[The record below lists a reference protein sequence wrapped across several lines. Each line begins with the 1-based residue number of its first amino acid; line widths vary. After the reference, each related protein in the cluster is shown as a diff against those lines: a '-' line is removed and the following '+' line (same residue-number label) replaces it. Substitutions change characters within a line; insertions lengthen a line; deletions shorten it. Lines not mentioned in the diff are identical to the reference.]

1 MPFLLSNTGMLTGQQ
16 LGSRI
21 RDYDIAGGGERRPAV
36 GGEGE
41 DGGLAEAGAEWSAAR
56 QEVKIVER
64 VSQLPPA
71 LPEFAG
77 RQFELEEM
85 AAAANGGIR
94 VIGLQ
99 GTGGVG
105 KTTLAVRFAH
115 QMIGSYP
122 DSQIYIDLKGGT
134 SQPLPVAD
142 AQGQVIRS
150 FMPEMRLPE
159 HEVELT
165 RLYQSI
171 LSGKRAMLLLDNAA
185 SLQQVTPLLPPDG
198 WLTILTSRQNIH
210 VNGGNGLFAKQLQ
223 VLTAPEST
231 NLLQQLVP
239 RINNTEALRIAELC
253 GNLPLAIKVVAGAM
267 RHNPQL
273 PVSDFAV
280 RLTTR
285 QLRGPYVEGVLQSCY
300 ELLSPGLQQLW
311 RFLAPFQATFDL
323 QAVVAVWRISPQVA
337 LETMRKLEAYS
348 LLECNPNSG
357 RFRIHDLLLQFIDQ
371 RLIGE
376 ERRIAKHRF
385 SSHYQSVLHE
395 ADALYEQGGE
405 WLKKGIDLLDLEW
418 QNIQNAQVWAR
429 RHAEDDRAACEL
441 CNSFPDAGKYVL
453 NLRQHPRERIRWN
466 EAALEASRTLNR
478 RKATARHLIAL
489 GDSYT
494 DLSEIHHAIDCYEQ
508 ALSLASSTRDRRG
521 EADARSGLGQAHY
534 LAGAL
539 DFARRYH
546 SEALDLAYQIGDHR
560 VEAVALGNLGVTH
573 FGQGEVRTASSFF
586 EQQLK
591 LARELGDRRNES
603 IALGGIGMTHLA
615 LGEPEAAIASLNGQL
630 RIALEI
636 GDRRGQC
643 SALGN
648 LGNAYVICKEY
659 TKALEIL
666 EASLSIAHDL
676 ADRRAE
682 ANALGGLGIA
692 YFHQG
697 DQVIARQFFE
707 RQVNLARLIGDRRAE
722 GLALINLSEIT
733 SKVLDYRQAVE
744 LAQQAILIAS
754 GLGDKLGL
762 GNAHMRL
769 AIAYAGQGERR
780 MALSHAERARQF
792 LIHTQLPILL
802 EVDRKIAE
810 WGMG

>member
-1 MPFLLSNTGMLTGQQ
+1 MLSNTGMLTGQQ

-337 LETMRKLEAYS
+337 LETMRKL
-348 LLECNPNSG
+348 
-357 RFRIHDLLLQFIDQ
+357 
-371 RLIGE
+371 
-376 ERRIAKHRF
+376 
-385 SSHYQSVLHE
+385 
-395 ADALYEQGGE
+395 
-405 WLKKGIDLLDLEW
+405 
-418 QNIQNAQVWAR
+418 
-429 RHAEDDRAACEL
+429 
-441 CNSFPDAGKYVL
+441 
-453 NLRQHPRERIRWN
+453 
-466 EAALEASRTLNR
+466 
-478 RKATARHLIAL
+478 
-489 GDSYT
+489 
-494 DLSEIHHAIDCYEQ
+494 
-508 ALSLASSTRDRRG
+508 
-521 EADARSGLGQAHY
+521 
-534 LAGAL
+534 
-539 DFARRYH
+539 
-546 SEALDLAYQIGDHR
+546 
-560 VEAVALGNLGVTH
+560 
-573 FGQGEVRTASSFF
+573 
-586 EQQLK
+586 
-591 LARELGDRRNES
+591 
-603 IALGGIGMTHLA
+603 
-615 LGEPEAAIASLNGQL
+615 
-630 RIALEI
+630 
-636 GDRRGQC
+636 
-643 SALGN
+643 
-648 LGNAYVICKEY
+648 
-659 TKALEIL
+659 
-666 EASLSIAHDL
+666 
-676 ADRRAE
+676 
-682 ANALGGLGIA
+682 
-692 YFHQG
+692 
-697 DQVIARQFFE
+697 
-707 RQVNLARLIGDRRAE
+707 
-722 GLALINLSEIT
+722 
-733 SKVLDYRQAVE
+733 
-744 LAQQAILIAS
+744 
-754 GLGDKLGL
+754 
-762 GNAHMRL
+762 
-769 AIAYAGQGERR
+769 
-780 MALSHAERARQF
+780 
-792 LIHTQLPILL
+792 
-802 EVDRKIAE
+802 
-810 WGMG
+810 